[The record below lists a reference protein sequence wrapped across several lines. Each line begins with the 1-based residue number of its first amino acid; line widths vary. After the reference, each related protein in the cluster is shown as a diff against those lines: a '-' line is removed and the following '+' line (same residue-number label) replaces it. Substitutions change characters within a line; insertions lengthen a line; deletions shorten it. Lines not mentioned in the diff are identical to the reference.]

1 MADPWLD
8 EYKKKDDIGNTM
20 FVVFSDKGRNVID
33 NMTSL
38 GLVKYVESD
47 YYEYS
52 IAQKPNIHKEIMVLE
67 HMTYLKRINKLI
79 SNKYYHQWATSS
91 LSNMNKHLTIMSFIR
106 RTESVKSIINSFMN
120 LLNKIKNR
128 IHRIYYSKVMNTKGT
143 NFNTGGNS
151 K

>member
-1 MADPWLD
+1 ML
-8 EYKKKDDIGNTM
+8 
-20 FVVFSDKGRNVID
+20 
-33 NMTSL
+33 
-38 GLVKYVESD
+38 
-47 YYEYS
+47 
-52 IAQKPNIHKEIMVLE
+52 LE

-128 IHRIYYSKVMNTKGT
+128 IRRIYYSKVMNTNGT
-143 NFNTGGNS
+143 NFNIGGGNS